1 LTLTFA
7 EIGKSN
13 EKRVFRLIENYQV
26 VDKVGM
32 PGVLVFITEELKA
45 FDTSEL
51 DWIKLLPLHQT
62 HLLHGACTFP
72 QRAVKRGHGY
82 RIRASVNVEMIP
94 PFVFEHWGRLP
105 APHNRRGWVSGAC
118 KFVFPDLEQCAIHTL
133 AHECFHFLSDSGQVE
148 QKNIEANANW
158 WADNWL
164 AKYNVSEIA

>member
-1 LTLTFA
+1 M
-7 EIGKSN
+7 
-13 EKRVFRLIENYQV
+13 FRLVEKYRV

-32 PGVLVFITEELKA
+32 PCVLVFIAEELKA

-51 DWIKLLPLHQT
+51 DWIKLLPLYQN

-72 QRAVKRGHGY
+72 RLSVKRGHGY
-82 RIRASVNVEMIP
+82 RIRASVNVEMAP

-105 APHNRRGWVSGAC
+105 AAHNKRGWVSGAR
-118 KFVFPDLEQCAIHTL
+118 KFVFSDLEQCAVHTL
-133 AHECFHFLSDSGQVE
+133 AHECFHFLSDSGQVK